1 MFELDHFKHHLYV
14 STYKYILYI
23 QNRRRKVFSIEVTTQ
38 EVLCVEEE
46 NKAAKV
52 SELIADI
59 KLYDEKV
66 NCKLYIE
73 SELNIEG

>member
-1 MFELDHFKHHLYV
+1 M
-14 STYKYILYI
+14 
-23 QNRRRKVFSIEVTTQ
+23 FSIEVTTQ

-66 NCKLYIE
+66 NCKIYID
-73 SELNIEG
+73 N